1 MVSSQRGAVVRPAMS
16 SMTSS
21 AATLPICSNG
31 WRTEVSGGSA
41 VAATI
46 SFGAMKLVGNSH
58 VEDCYKTALALLP
71 ADQRALANAKA

>member
-1 MVSSQRGAVVRPAMS
+1 MRKLIAAIMVAG
-16 SMTSS
+16 
-21 AATLPICSNG
+21 ATL
-31 WRTEVSGGSA
+31 VAGSA

>member
-1 MVSSQRGAVVRPAMS
+1 
-16 SMTSS
+16 
-21 AATLPICSNG
+21 
-31 WRTEVSGGSA
+31 

-71 ADQRALANAKA
+71 ADQRALANAKG